1 MCGRRG
7 SHLQILQSCIIQ
19 VYENVNLFTK
29 VWFSLMNQIIKSKE
43 SSHAHFSSLSWF
55 HFLHFLQYGAISHFF
70 IIRNICMKETY
81 SHISYPFA
89 KLDIIIYNYIKF
101 NKWVTDMGICFF
113 QKHSIKIIR
122 LRKEI
127 ILGLS
132 H

>member
-1 MCGRRG
+1 M
-7 SHLQILQSCIIQ
+7 LILMSKKLMRQTQ
-19 VYENVNLFTK
+19 YNFFPEPYNLYG
-29 VWFSLMNQIIKSKE
+29 M
-43 SSHAHFSSLSWF
+43 
-55 HFLHFLQYGAISHFF
+55 FL
-70 IIRNICMKETY
+70 KETY
-81 SHISYPFA
+81 SHISYPFV